1 MLCKFSLDCL
11 YFRRLDYKLGQR
23 LLIRTLSTGFWSPS
37 SCLDY
42 PHQDDSETA
51 VNKMLIG
58 VLRKKVYY
66 EKACM
71 IYTDAYSLN
80 PTSYSSYLGKG
91 IFSWSC
97 LVGGLGS
104 RPWAS
109 ISCLVCTELKIKFT
123 MLEKEVATVNNFS
136 QKASLLTSSPLPAW
150 QHSLS
155 STGSVPGSRGEHV
168 REEWTSTAL
177 RIDPQ

>member
-1 MLCKFSLDCL
+1 
-11 YFRRLDYKLGQR
+11 
-23 LLIRTLSTGFWSPS
+23 
-37 SCLDY
+37 
-42 PHQDDSETA
+42 
-51 VNKMLIG
+51 MLIG

-109 ISCLVCTELKIKFT
+109 ISCLVDTWRVENPRKTRFT
-123 MLEKEVATVNNFS
+123 MFGKVEQEVAEAKTNSHFI
-136 QKASLLTSSPLPAW
+136 AHL
-150 QHSLS
+150 LS
-155 STGSVPGSRGEHV
+155 SSSLAAFTFFNWLSARLWGGTCKRRMNEH
-168 REEWTSTAL
+168 
-177 RIDPQ
+177 RIEN